1 MRRKRWFFNRQK
13 TYLEDID
20 TSSNSESMTPRGKKR
35 ILQAGNILAVML
47 TILINA
53 LAVILPLNGKT
64 TQALSDNLPNL
75 FVPAGITFS
84 IWSIIYI
91 LWIVFAF
98 YQIRDFFKKEEVGM
112 PFLQQISF
120 LFILSSV
127 ANSAWIFLW
136 HYEYVGLSLL
146 MMIVLLISLLLIYQR
161 LNIGRST
168 VPMTEKLCVHV
179 PMSVYLG
186 WITVATIANVT
197 AFLVSVNWDGFGIEP
212 FIWTI
217 VIIAVGTLLT
227 YLMLALRK
235 DIAFGL
241 VVLWAFFGIWMK
253 RMAQP
258 NTTTDVN
265 VATAVSISLVLIIT
279 GLLVVIGYQ
288 WMKKSKQ
295 KPA

>member
-1 MRRKRWFFNRQK
+1 MH
-13 TYLEDID
+13 
-20 TSSNSESMTPRGKKR
+20 TSSSSESMTPRGKKR
-35 ILQAGNILAVML
+35 ILQAGNVLAVIF
-47 TILINA
+47 TIVINA

-64 TQALSDNLPNL
+64 TQELSDNLPNL

-84 IWSIIYI
+84 IWSVIYI

-98 YQIRDFFKKEEVGM
+98 YQVRDFFKKDEIKM
-112 PFLQQISF
+112 PFLEQITY

-146 MMIVLLISLLLIYQR
+146 MMIVLLVSLLLMYQR
-161 LNIGRST
+161 LNIGRSM
-168 VPMTEKLCVHV
+168 VPMKEKLFVHV

-212 FIWTI
+212 LLWT
-217 VIIAVGTLLT
+217 VLIIAVGTLLT
-227 YLMLALRK
+227 FLMLVLRK
-235 DIAFGL
+235 DVAFSL

-253 RMAQP
+253 RMTQP
-258 NTTTDVN
+258 NTPTDVN
-265 VATAVSISLVLIIT
+265 VATAVSIALVLILAGIIA
-279 GLLVVIGYQ
+279 VIGYQ
-288 WMKKSKQ
+288 WMKKGKQ
-295 KPA
+295 KTT